1 MATSNDR
8 LEPSDQWGWIV
19 PDVLIKGNKNIDEYL
34 LSDSNEKGVTQ
45 FLLGHAK
52 SKFGSFTI
60 FSEWM
65 DGIDDCIIGLAVL
78 SEGSIEFP
86 TLGISLKA
94 SRGDVL
100 TFLSDLPFIP
110 QVKIIQ
116 RKFSFVRTRESFGT
130 GSKTFKVEVLIK
142 DHYTININA
151 DTKEEAIA
159 IADEIPI
166 AEWQHPDIP
175 EDLHLT
181 DRRVVRHARWGNLTA
196 EEVI

>member
-1 MATSNDR
+1 MAASNDG
-8 LEPSDQWGWIV
+8 LIPSERWGWIA
-19 PDVLIKGNKNIDEYL
+19 PDVLIKGNNTIDEYML
-34 LSDSNEKGVTQ
+34 VDKDGKALTH

-52 SKFGSFTI
+52 SKFGSFTVY
-60 FSEWM
+60 SELM
-65 DGIDDCIIGLAVL
+65 DGIDDCIISLAVL

-86 TLGISLKA
+86 TLGVNLKA

-110 QVKIIQ
+110 QVKILQ
-116 RKFSFVRTRESFGT
+116 KKFSFVRKRELVGT

-151 DTKEEAIA
+151 DTKEEAIE
-159 IADEIPI
+159 IANEIPI
-166 AEWQHPDIP
+166 AEWEHPDIP
-175 EDLHLT
+175 EDLHLI

-196 EEVI
+196 EEIV

>member
-1 MATSNDR
+1 MATFNDR
-8 LEPSDQWGWIV
+8 LAPSDAWGWIA
-19 PDVLIKGNKNIDEYL
+19 PEVLIKGSKSIDEYL
-34 LSDSNEKGVTQ
+34 LSDKDERKLTQ

-52 SKFGSFTI
+52 SKFGNFTV

-65 DGIDDCIIGLAVL
+65 DGIEDCITSLAVL
-78 SEGSIEFP
+78 NEGTIEFP
-86 TLGISLKA
+86 TLGVNLKA

-110 QVKIIQ
+110 QVKILMK
-116 RKFSFVRTRESFGT
+116 KFSFVRTRESFGT
-130 GSKTFKVEVLIK
+130 GSKTFRVEALIR

-151 DTKEEAIA
+151 ETKEEAIE
-159 IADEIPI
+159 IANEIPI

-196 EEVI
+196 EEVF